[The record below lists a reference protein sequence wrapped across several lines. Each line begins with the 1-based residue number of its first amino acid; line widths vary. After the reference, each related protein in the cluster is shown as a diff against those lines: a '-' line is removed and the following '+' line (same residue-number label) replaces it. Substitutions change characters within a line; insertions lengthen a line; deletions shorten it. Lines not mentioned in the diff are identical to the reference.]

1 MHTTAAQEQ
10 FVILPPARSAAP
22 RIFRNVRTDVRC
34 HEDLLAEMQRLRG
47 SAYVRDGAIRE
58 EELTPDGRHVLS
70 IDEHSWHVLTLDTD
84 RRVCGCL
91 RYLEEKRATRFEE
104 LWVEQSA
111 LARCPKWGRFFR
123 RAVQNEMT
131 RARAKRFGFGEV
143 GGWAVAENRRWTTD
157 PLRMVLA
164 ACALFR
170 VLGGCVGLAT
180 ATVRHSSAAILR
192 RIGLG
197 PLTIDGVELPP
208 YYDPHYGCE
217 MEALRFDSDFPNP
230 RYAAAIRELSV
241 QLETV
246 PVICQGHGLGEWRGL
261 VRGLE
266 IRIPSQT
273 PPALIPLAG

>member
-1 MHTTAAQEQ
+1 MHTTPAHEQ
-10 FVILPPARSAAP
+10 FVILPPANFAAP
-22 RIFRNVRTDVRC
+22 RIFRNVETDARH
-34 HEDLLAEMQRLRG
+34 HEELVAEMQRLRG
-47 SAYVRDGAIRE
+47 SAYLRDGAIQPAD
-58 EELTPDGRHVLS
+58 LTSDGRHRLA
-70 IDEHSWHVLTLDTD
+70 IDQHGWHVLALDSD

-91 RYLEEKRATRFEE
+91 RYLEEKKVTRFED
-104 LWVEQSA
+104 LSVQQSA
-111 LARCPKWGRFFR
+111 LARCPQWGRLFR
-123 RAVQNEMT
+123 RAVQTEMG
-131 RARAKRFGFGEV
+131 RARQKRFGFGEV

-180 ATVRHSSAAILR
+180 ATVRHGSSAILR

-197 PLTIDGVELPP
+197 PLVIDGVELPA
-208 YYDPHYGCE
+208 YYDPQYRCQ

-230 RYAAAIRELSV
+230 RYAAAICELST

-246 PVICQGHGLGEWRGL
+246 PVICHGHAAEEWRGL

-266 IRIPSQT
+266 ISLPNRPS
-273 PPALIPLAG
+273 PALVPVAG